1 MTTQRRDG
9 NPPSEFSE
17 WFRKQPEI
25 NSKLGFL
32 NTNIDYCWRD
42 YKSGYWMLIE
52 EKRYKHLPPKWQME
66 SFKVVDSSIGSSYY
80 KGFHLIVFEKT
91 SPNDGRLW
99 LDTEEI
105 SKERLI
111 DFLRFELP
119 YVNYRSYFEKTKPR
133 SVQH

>member
-1 MTTQRRDG
+1 
-9 NPPSEFSE
+9 
-17 WFRKQPEI
+17 
-25 NSKLGFL
+25 
-32 NTNIDYCWRD
+32 
-42 YKSGYWMLIE
+42 MLIE

-66 SFKVVDSSIGSSYY
+66 SFKIVDSSISSSYY

-91 SPNDGRLW
+91 SPDDGRLW

-133 SVQH
+133 SV